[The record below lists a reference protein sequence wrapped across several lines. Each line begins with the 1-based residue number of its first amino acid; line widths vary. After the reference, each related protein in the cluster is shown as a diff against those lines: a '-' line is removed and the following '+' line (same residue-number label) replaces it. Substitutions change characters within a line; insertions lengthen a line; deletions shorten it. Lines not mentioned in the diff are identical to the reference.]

1 MSIRTKFRIY
11 KITKLGLIT
20 KASIIFVL
28 IAFLSNSAFAG
39 DMRCG
44 THLISDNKRPG
55 PSKAKVK
62 RVCGAP
68 YSESGNRW
76 VYYKGRSV
84 YRLRFSET
92 SGLVSIKREI
102 ER

>member
-1 MSIRTKFRIY
+1 MNRFKPPRTHKSF
-11 KITKLGLIT
+11 LLCLLIQNCML
-20 KASIIFVL
+20 VL
-28 IAFLSNSAFAG
+28 LFSLLSSTAWAG
-39 DMRCG
+39 SMRCG
-44 THLISDNKRPG
+44 TNLITDNKRPG
-55 PSKAKVK
+55 PSKAKVR

-92 SGLVSIKREI
+92 SGLVSINREI